1 MQQPIRVLYRFLR
14 KFFGKVDF
22 QDSSKKYLFSRQ
34 IFSLL
39 KRDGHQTSFDLN
51 LPLILSYICFS
62 FSIFLTFTLSDFLS
76 LALSISLSL
85 STSSFGQQKASAHLH
100 TDICF
105 QRRSSK
111 FSITAFICV
120 KNLFYAFSLLTA
132 ARQSIFLGKFLF
144 GFQAVIS

>member
-22 QDSSKKYLFSRQ
+22 QDSSKKYLFSRL

-39 KRDGHQTSFDLN
+39 KRDGHQTSFDLK

-76 LALSISLSL
+76 LALLLSPSLFLCLLLPLVNKKPRHIFTQTFASRDVHPNFPSPLL
-85 STSSFGQQKASAHLH
+85 SALR
-100 TDICF
+100 IC
-105 QRRSSK
+105 SMH
-111 FSITAFICV
+111 
-120 KNLFYAFSLLTA
+120 
-132 ARQSIFLGKFLF
+132 FLY
-144 GFQAVIS
+144 

>member
-22 QDSSKKYLFSRQ
+22 QDSSKKYLFSRL

-39 KRDGHQTSFDLN
+39 KRDGHQTSFDLK

-85 STSSFGQQKASAHLH
+85 PLVNKKPRHIFTQTFASRDVHPN
-100 TDICF
+100 F
-105 QRRSSK
+105 P
-111 FSITAFICV
+111 
-120 KNLFYAFSLLTA
+120 SLLLSA
-132 ARQSIFLGKFLF
+132 LRICSMHFLY
-144 GFQAVIS
+144 